1 MITYLSNMVKKGK
14 INYRLLVIKALRKKL
29 LYFFI
34 GVGVTLSFSYLFNI
48 YGEKITSFGS
58 FFQRNSNRQLISPK
72 IKIEQSQIYE
82 IKEGDYLWK
91 IAEEQYGSG
100 FNAYDIAVINKI
112 IDPNNLTKGQKLI
125 LPKLTPKKTTVGETS
140 SISTSQVVFKGDT
153 YTVQPGDFLWLIA
166 VKVYGDGYAADRI
179 IKANNISNVN
189 VIEPGTVLKIP
200 K

>member
-1 MITYLSNMVKKGK
+1 MVKKGK

>member
-1 MITYLSNMVKKGK
+1 MVKKGK

-72 IKIEQSQIYE
+72 IKIEQSKIYE